1 MNDDRRHLDLAARL
15 ALRGL
20 GRVEPNPLVG
30 CVIVRDGRIIG
41 MGHHRR
47 FGGVHA
53 EIDAAEDCRRR
64 GEDPRGATVYVT
76 LEPCNGTGRNPP
88 CSQRLISLGVREV
101 VFACDDPNPLKAG
114 GAKALRE
121 AGIAA
126 RRSDASP
133 AASGLAAP
141 FLLRLRE
148 GRPWVI
154 AKWAQ
159 TIDGRIATRTGES
172 KWISNESSRRR
183 VHQLRARVDAVLTG
197 IGTVIADDPMLTA
210 RGVRLRRTAS
220 RVVVDSDLDLAPE
233 SLLARSAREVPT
245 IVACDRDLANS
256 GFTGGARQRL
266 EEAGVIVLGVPPDPG
281 GRGIDL
287 RAMLEQL
294 WRVRGIATV
303 MVEAGPGLLG
313 SLCDADLI
321 DEAVVYV
328 APMLLGDELAKGV
341 AAGRLAESLSQ
352 ARRFDLLRTR
362 RVGHDV
368 ELTYRRRREAP

>member
-15 ALRGL
+15 ALRGS

-30 CVIVRDGRIIG
+30 CVIVRDGCVIG

-47 FGGVHA
+47 FGGPHA
-53 EIDAAEDCRRR
+53 EIDAINDCLRR
-64 GEDPRGATVYVT
+64 GGTPRGATVYVT

-88 CSQRLISLGVREV
+88 CAGRLIELGVGEV
-101 VFACDDPNPLKAG
+101 VYACADPNPLKAG
-114 GAKALRE
+114 GADALRA

-126 RRSDASP
+126 RLSDASP
-133 AASGLAAP
+133 AASALAAP
-141 FLLRLRE
+141 FLLRMRE

-172 KWISNESSRRR
+172 KWISNEASRRR
-183 VHQLRARVDAVLTG
+183 VHRLRARVDAVLTG

-210 RGVRLRRTAS
+210 RGVPLRRTAA
-220 RVVVDSDLDLAPE
+220 RVVVDTDLDLAPE
-233 SLLARSAREVPT
+233 TLLARTAREVPT
-245 IVACDRDLANS
+245 IVACDRDLASS

-281 GRGIDL
+281 GRGLDL
-287 RAMLEQL
+287 RAMLERL
-294 WRVRGIATV
+294 WKERSIATL

-313 SLCDADLI
+313 SMCDADLI

-328 APMLLGDELAKGV
+328 APMLLGDEHAKGV

-352 ARRFDLLRTR
+352 ARRFDLIRTR
-362 RVGHDV
+362 RVGNDV
-368 ELTYRRRREAP
+368 ELTYRRHRKGP

>member
-30 CVIVRDGRIIG
+30 CVIVRDGRVIG

-47 FGGVHA
+47 FGGPHA
-53 EIDAAEDCRRR
+53 EIDAINDCLRR
-64 GEDPRGATVYVT
+64 GQTPRGATVYVT

-88 CSQRLISLGVREV
+88 CAGRLIELGVGEV
-101 VFACDDPNPLKAG
+101 VYACADPNPLKAG
-114 GAKALRE
+114 GADALRA

-126 RRSDASP
+126 RLSDASP
-133 AASGLAAP
+133 AASALAAP
-141 FLLRLRE
+141 FLLRMRE

-172 KWISNESSRRR
+172 KWISNEASRRR
-183 VHQLRARVDAVLTG
+183 VHRLRARVDAVLTG

-210 RGVRLRRTAS
+210 RGVVLRRTAA
-220 RVVVDSDLDLAPE
+220 RVVVDTDLDLAPE
-233 SLLARSAREVPT
+233 TLLARTAREVPT
-245 IVACDRDLANS
+245 IVACDRDLASS

-266 EEAGVIVLGVPPDPG
+266 EEAGVIVQGVPPDAG
-281 GRGIDL
+281 GRGLDL
-287 RAMLEQL
+287 RAMLERL
-294 WRVRGIATV
+294 WKERSIATL

-313 SLCDADLI
+313 SMCDADLI

-328 APMLLGDELAKGV
+328 APMLLGDEHAKGV

-352 ARRFDLLRTR
+352 ARRFDLIRTR
-362 RVGHDV
+362 RVGNDV
-368 ELTYRRRREAP
+368 ELTYRRRREGP

>member
-30 CVIVRDGRIIG
+30 CVIVRDGRVIG

-47 FGGVHA
+47 FGGPHA
-53 EIDAAEDCRRR
+53 EIDAINDCLRR
-64 GEDPRGATVYVT
+64 GQTPRGATVYVT

-88 CSQRLISLGVREV
+88 CAGRLIELGVGEV
-101 VFACDDPNPLKAG
+101 VYACADPNPLKAG
-114 GAKALRE
+114 GADALRA

-126 RRSDASP
+126 RLSDASP
-133 AASGLAAP
+133 AASALAAP
-141 FLLRLRE
+141 FLLRMRE

-172 KWISNESSRRR
+172 KWISNEASRRR
-183 VHQLRARVDAVLTG
+183 VHRLRARVDAVLTG

-210 RGVRLRRTAS
+210 RGVVLRRTAA
-220 RVVVDSDLDLAPE
+220 RVVVDTDLDLAPE
-233 SLLARSAREVPT
+233 TLLARTAREVPT
-245 IVACDRDLANS
+245 IVACDRDLASS
-256 GFTGGARQRL
+256 GFTGGGRQRL

-281 GRGIDL
+281 GRGLDL
-287 RAMLEQL
+287 RAMLERL
-294 WRVRGIATV
+294 WKERSIATL

-313 SLCDADLI
+313 SMCDADLI

-328 APMLLGDELAKGV
+328 APMLLGDEHAKGV

-352 ARRFDLLRTR
+352 ARRFDLIRTR
-362 RVGHDV
+362 RVGNDV
-368 ELTYRRRREAP
+368 ELTYRRRREGP

>member
-30 CVIVRDGRIIG
+30 CVIVRDGRVIG

-47 FGGVHA
+47 FGGPHA
-53 EIDAAEDCRRR
+53 EIDAINDCLRR
-64 GEDPRGATVYVT
+64 GGTPRGTTVYVT

-88 CSQRLISLGVREV
+88 CAGRLIELGVGEV
-101 VFACDDPNPLKAG
+101 VYACADPNPLKAG
-114 GAKALRE
+114 GADALRA

-126 RRSDASP
+126 RLSDASP
-133 AASGLAAP
+133 AASALAAP
-141 FLLRLRE
+141 FLLRMRE

-172 KWISNESSRRR
+172 KWISNEASRRR
-183 VHQLRARVDAVLTG
+183 VHRLRARVDAVLTG

-210 RGVRLRRTAS
+210 RGVPLRRTAA
-220 RVVVDSDLDLAPE
+220 RVVVDTDLDLAPE
-233 SLLARSAREVPT
+233 TLLARTAREVPT
-245 IVACDRDLANS
+245 IVACDRDLASS

-281 GRGIDL
+281 GRGLDL
-287 RAMLEQL
+287 RAMLERL
-294 WRVRGIATV
+294 WKERSIATL

-313 SLCDADLI
+313 SMCDADLI

-328 APMLLGDELAKGV
+328 APMLLGDEHAKGV

-352 ARRFDLLRTR
+352 ARRFDLIRTR
-362 RVGHDV
+362 RVGNDV
-368 ELTYRRRREAP
+368 ELTYRRHRKGP

>member
-30 CVIVRDGRIIG
+30 CFIVRDGRVIG

-47 FGGVHA
+47 FGGPHA
-53 EIDAAEDCRRR
+53 EIDAINDCLRR
-64 GEDPRGATVYVT
+64 GQTPRGATVYVT

-88 CSQRLISLGVREV
+88 CAGRLIELGVGEV
-101 VFACDDPNPLKAG
+101 VYACADPNPLKAG
-114 GAKALRE
+114 GADALRA

-126 RRSDASP
+126 RLSDASP
-133 AASGLAAP
+133 AASALAAP
-141 FLLRLRE
+141 FLLRMRE

-172 KWISNESSRRR
+172 KWISNEASRRR
-183 VHQLRARVDAVLTG
+183 VHRLRARVDAVLTG

-210 RGVRLRRTAS
+210 RGVVLRRTAA
-220 RVVVDSDLDLAPE
+220 RVVVDTDLDLAPE
-233 SLLARSAREVPT
+233 TLLARTAREVPT
-245 IVACDRDLANS
+245 IVACDRDLASS

-266 EEAGVIVLGVPPDPG
+266 EEAGVIVLGVPPDAG
-281 GRGIDL
+281 GRGLDL
-287 RAMLEQL
+287 RAMLERL
-294 WRVRGIATV
+294 WKERSIATL

-313 SLCDADLI
+313 SMCDADLI

-328 APMLLGDELAKGV
+328 APMLLGDEHAKGV

-352 ARRFDLLRTR
+352 ARRFDLIRTR
-362 RVGHDV
+362 RVGNDV
-368 ELTYRRRREAP
+368 ELTYRRRREGP

>member
-30 CVIVRDGRIIG
+30 CVIVRDGRVIG

-47 FGGVHA
+47 FGGPHA
-53 EIDAAEDCRRR
+53 EIDAINDCLRR
-64 GEDPRGATVYVT
+64 GQTPRGATVYVT

-88 CSQRLISLGVREV
+88 CAGRLIELGVGEV
-101 VFACDDPNPLKAG
+101 VYACADPNPLKAG
-114 GAKALRE
+114 GADALRA

-126 RRSDASP
+126 RLSDASP
-133 AASGLAAP
+133 AASALAAP
-141 FLLRLRE
+141 FLLRMRE

-172 KWISNESSRRR
+172 KWISNEASRRR
-183 VHQLRARVDAVLTG
+183 VHRLRARVDAVLTG

-210 RGVRLRRTAS
+210 RGVVLRRTAA
-220 RVVVDSDLDLAPE
+220 RVVVDTDLDLAPE
-233 SLLARSAREVPT
+233 TLLARTAREVPT
-245 IVACDRDLANS
+245 IVACDRDLASS

-266 EEAGVIVLGVPPDPG
+266 EEAGVIVLGVPPDAG
-281 GRGIDL
+281 GRGLDL
-287 RAMLEQL
+287 RAMLERL
-294 WRVRGIATV
+294 WKERSIATL

-313 SLCDADLI
+313 SMCDADLI

-328 APMLLGDELAKGV
+328 APMLLGDEHAKGV

-352 ARRFDLLRTR
+352 ARRFDLIRTR
-362 RVGHDV
+362 RVGNDV
-368 ELTYRRRREAP
+368 ELTYRRRREGP

>member
-30 CVIVRDGRIIG
+30 CVIVRDGRVIG

-47 FGGVHA
+47 FGGSHA
-53 EIDAAEDCRRR
+53 EIDAADDCLRR
-64 GEDPRGATVYVT
+64 GESPRGATVYVT

-88 CSQRLISLGVREV
+88 CAGRLIEMGVGEV
-101 VFACDDPNPLKAG
+101 VYACADPNPLKAG
-114 GAKALRE
+114 GADSLRA

-126 RRSDASP
+126 RLSDASP
-133 AASGLAAP
+133 AASALAAP

-148 GRPWVI
+148 GRPWVV

-172 KWISNESSRRR
+172 KWISNDASRRR
-183 VHQLRARVDAVLTG
+183 VHHLRARVDAVLTG

-210 RGVRLRRTAS
+210 RGVPLRRTAA
-220 RVVVDSDLDLAPE
+220 RVVVDTDLDLAPE
-233 SLLARSAREVPT
+233 TLLARTAREVPT
-245 IVACDRDLANS
+245 IVACDRDLARS

-266 EEAGVIVLGVPPDPG
+266 EEAGVTVLGVAPDPG
-281 GRGIDL
+281 GRGLDL
-287 RAMLEQL
+287 RAMLERL
-294 WRVRGIATV
+294 WKERSIATL

-313 SLCDADLI
+313 SMCDADLI

-328 APMLLGDELAKGV
+328 APMLLGDEHAKGV

-352 ARRFDLLRTR
+352 ARRFDLIRTR
-362 RVGHDV
+362 RVGNDV
-368 ELTYRRRREAP
+368 ELTYRRRREGP

>member
-30 CVIVRDGRIIG
+30 CVIVRDGRVIG

-47 FGGVHA
+47 FGGPHA
-53 EIDAAEDCRRR
+53 EIDAINDCLRR
-64 GEDPRGATVYVT
+64 GQTPRGATVYVT

-88 CSQRLISLGVREV
+88 CAGRLIELGVGEV
-101 VFACDDPNPLKAG
+101 VYACADPNPLKAG
-114 GAKALRE
+114 GADALRA

-126 RRSDASP
+126 RLSDASP
-133 AASGLAAP
+133 AASALAAP
-141 FLLRLRE
+141 FLLRMRE

-172 KWISNESSRRR
+172 KWISNEASRRR
-183 VHQLRARVDAVLTG
+183 VHRLRARVDAVLTG

-210 RGVRLRRTAS
+210 RGVVLRRTAA
-220 RVVVDSDLDLAPE
+220 RVVVDTDLDLAPE
-233 SLLARSAREVPT
+233 TLLARTAREVPT
-245 IVACDRDLANS
+245 IVACDRDLASS

-266 EEAGVIVLGVPPDPG
+266 EEAGVIVLGVPPDAG
-281 GRGIDL
+281 GRGLDL
-287 RAMLEQL
+287 RAMLERL
-294 WRVRGIATV
+294 WKERSIATL

-313 SLCDADLI
+313 SMCDADLI

-328 APMLLGDELAKGV
+328 APMLLGDEHAKGV

-352 ARRFDLLRTR
+352 ARRFDLIRTR
-362 RVGHDV
+362 RVGNDV
-368 ELTYRRRREAP
+368 ELTYRRHRKGP

>member
-30 CVIVRDGRIIG
+30 CVIVRDGRVIG

-47 FGGVHA
+47 FGGPHA
-53 EIDAAEDCRRR
+53 EIDAINDCLRR
-64 GEDPRGATVYVT
+64 GGTPRGATVYVT

-88 CSQRLISLGVREV
+88 CAGRLIELGVGEV
-101 VFACDDPNPLKAG
+101 VYACADPNPLKAG
-114 GAKALRE
+114 GADALRA

-126 RRSDASP
+126 RLSDASP
-133 AASGLAAP
+133 AASALAAP
-141 FLLRLRE
+141 FLLRMHE

-172 KWISNESSRRR
+172 KWISNEASRRR
-183 VHQLRARVDAVLTG
+183 VHRLRARVDAVLTG

-210 RGVRLRRTAS
+210 RGVPLRRTAA
-220 RVVVDSDLDLAPE
+220 RVVVDTDLDLAPE
-233 SLLARSAREVPT
+233 TLLARTAREVPT
-245 IVACDRDLANS
+245 IVACDRDLASS

-281 GRGIDL
+281 GRGLDL
-287 RAMLEQL
+287 RAMLERL
-294 WRVRGIATV
+294 WKERSIATL

-313 SLCDADLI
+313 SMCDADLI

-352 ARRFDLLRTR
+352 ARRFELIRTR
-362 RVGHDV
+362 RVGNDV
-368 ELTYRRRREAP
+368 ELTYRRHRKGP